1 LNDRFTK
8 IQGGKCTLY
17 IHKDFRSNNFE
28 QALLSG
34 EEKLRERYRLTT
46 IQSSKFTRVY
56 KLTVGFGNGDR
67 VIYYKQYLCRSLW
80 DFIKRFVR
88 ANRAERAF
96 KATEMLRE
104 SGFDVP
110 SIIALG
116 KFKCGFCRTAD
127 FFVTLEIEN
136 AGQICRV
143 SSDGGLGIR
152 DKRELILA
160 FGQTVGRM
168 HAMGIFHG
176 DLRLGNVLAKK
187 EKDRWRFFFIDNE
200 RTRKF
205 RHLPCRLRLK
215 NLVQMNMFRDENIT
229 DTDRMRFFREYRAQ
243 NKEFKVEQ
251 AALIKQVLEKTSRRL
266 KKKDQRR

>member
-1 LNDRFTK
+1 
-8 IQGGKCTLY
+8 
-17 IHKDFRSNNFE
+17 
-28 QALLSG
+28 
-34 EEKLRERYRLTT
+34 
-46 IQSSKFTRVY
+46 
-56 KLTVGFGNGDR
+56 
-67 VIYYKQYLCRSLW
+67 
-80 DFIKRFVR
+80 VR

-110 SIIALG
+110 SIIASG
-116 KFKCGFCRTAD
+116 KFKSSFCRTVD

-143 SSDGGLGIR
+143 SSDGELGIR
-152 DKRELILA
+152 DKRELIQA

-205 RHLPCRLRLK
+205 HHLPCRLRLK
-215 NLVQMNMFRDENIT
+215 NLVQMNMFRNENIT
-229 DTDRMRFFREYRAQ
+229 DTDRMRFFRQYRAQ
-243 NKEFKVEQ
+243 NKECEADRAVLLK
-251 AALIKQVLEKTSRRL
+251 KVLEKTGYRL
-266 KKKDQRR
+266 RKKDQTR